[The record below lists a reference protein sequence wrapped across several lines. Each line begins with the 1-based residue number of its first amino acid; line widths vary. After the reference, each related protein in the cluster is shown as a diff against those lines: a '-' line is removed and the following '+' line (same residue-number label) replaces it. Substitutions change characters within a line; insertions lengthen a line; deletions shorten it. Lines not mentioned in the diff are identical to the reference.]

1 MRNNNRHKYN
11 NKFSYQKK
19 KREFEH
25 PQGMVVHVRDGN
37 VEKAIRVLKKKMIKN
52 GVFQELRERQYYE
65 SKGTKRRKSK
75 AAAIRRYKRKME
87 KQKIELGY

>member
-1 MRNNNRHKYN
+1 MRYNNNTTKYN
-11 NKFSYQKK
+11 NNFKK
-19 KREFEH
+19 KRNYDEK

-52 GVFQELRERQYYE
+52 GIFQELRERSFYE

-75 AAAIRRYKRKME
+75 QAAIRRYKRKME
-87 KQKIELGY
+87 KQKLELGY

>member
-1 MRNNNRHKYN
+1 MRYN
-11 NKFSYQKK
+11 NKHNKYNK
-19 KREFEH
+19 KREFNNER

-75 AAAIRRYKRKME
+75 DAAIRRYKRKME